1 MGVSQL
7 EIGFGKASPSKA
19 HLVPKVDHSSQEI
32 RLKIVLTGRQ
42 NYSPYGCPLHAAWI
56 REKYSL
62 NTICQKCKLDPL
74 PSHYQSVSGYQ
85 APTGIRNSPN
95 PQKCNRNPKG
105 VECLQLSSPTWGRTT
120 LRDYGNHTF
129 LAAFNIMESA
139 YQPPA

>member
-1 MGVSQL
+1 MWGFPIGDRLWESQ
-7 EIGFGKASPSKA
+7 SQQA

-85 APTGIRNSPN
+85 APTGIRNSPT
-95 PQKCNRNPKG
+95 PQKCNRNPK
-105 VECLQLSSPTWGRTT
+105 VSNVCNCLLLPG
-120 LRDYGNHTF
+120 D
-129 LAAFNIMESA
+129 E
-139 YQPPA
+139 QP